1 MAKETK
7 KTEDKKACPISAKL
21 CKCCDTFKSLDNK
34 KKAII
39 AASIA
44 AVVILLMAIFCCGE
58 QVKYHVSSKT
68 IVKEVI
74 NGNKSEYF
82 FCKRDFPEGEIKE
95 SAYYVVC
102 DKQLIEN

>member
-21 CKCCDTFKSLDNK
+21 CKCCENFKSYDNK

-39 AASIA
+39 AASA
-44 AVVILLMAIFCCGE
+44 VVVVILLMAIFCCNE
-58 QVKYHVSSKT
+58 KVKYHITSKT

-74 NGNKSEYF
+74 NGSKSEYF

-95 SAYYVVC
+95 NIYYVTC